1 MWFKDD
7 VRSILAG
14 IELSS
19 AQTAAFCSDDCTEA
33 FRAGFRA
40 AIVATAASFGVLLD
54 DADNN
59 LFEILRQNSTPAIRV
74 HCTQNDCVESSGL
87 IKTPSVVG
95 QI

>member
-7 VRSILAG
+7 IRNILAG

-19 AQTAAFCSDDCTEA
+19 GQTAAFCSDDCSEA
-33 FRAGFRA
+33 FRTGFRA

-54 DADNN
+54 DADKNQI
-59 LFEILRQNSTPAIRV
+59 EILRQNSTLAIRV
-74 HCTQNDCVESSGL
+74 HCTQNDCVESSGV